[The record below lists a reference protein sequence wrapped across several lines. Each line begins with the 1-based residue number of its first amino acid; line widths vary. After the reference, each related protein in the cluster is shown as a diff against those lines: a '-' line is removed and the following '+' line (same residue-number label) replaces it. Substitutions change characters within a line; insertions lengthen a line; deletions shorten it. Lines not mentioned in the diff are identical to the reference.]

1 MLTIDPTQ
9 SLLLVIDM
17 QTRLLPAIHQGD
29 QVIRNLEQ
37 LIQSARTLGIPVV
50 YTEQNPGGL
59 GATIPAL
66 AARKGEAVLEKM
78 TFDAVKTGQLLAL
91 AGDRQHWVISGCESH
106 VCVLQTA
113 LGLREAGKSVYLV
126 SDATGSRK
134 PHDREAAIARM
145 ARHGTEIVTTEMVI
159 FEWLGS
165 AEHPRFRDLLQPLK

>member
-9 SLLLVIDM
+9 SLLLIIDM
-17 QTRLLPAIHQGD
+17 QSRLLPAIKQGE
-29 QVIRNLEQ
+29 QVVSNLER

-50 YTEQNPGGL
+50 YTEQYSQGL
-59 GATIPAL
+59 GNTTPVL
-66 AARKGEAVLEKM
+66 AAREGETVLEKM

-91 AGDRQHWVISGCESH
+91 SGDRRQWVVGGCESH
-106 VCVLQTA
+106 VCVLQTV
-113 LGLREAGKSVYLV
+113 LGLREAGKKVFLV
-126 SDATGSRK
+126 SDAVGSRK

-165 AEHPRFRDLLQPLK
+165 AEHHRFRDLLQPLK

>member
-91 AGDRQHWVISGCESH
+91 AGDRRQWVIGGCESH
-106 VCVLQTA
+106 VCVLQTV
-113 LGLREAGKSVYLV
+113 LGLRMAGKKVYLV

-134 PHDREAAIARM
+134 PHDRETAIARM

>member
-17 QTRLLPAIHQGD
+17 QARLLPAINQGE
-29 QVIRNLEQ
+29 QVVRNLER

-50 YTEQNPGGL
+50 YTEQYPRGL
-59 GATIPAL
+59 GATTPTL
-66 AARKGEAVLEKM
+66 AAREGETVLEKM
-78 TFDAVKTGQLLAL
+78 TFNAVKTGQLLAL
-91 AGDRQHWVISGCESH
+91 AGSRQQWVIGGCESH
-106 VCVLQTA
+106 VCVLQTV
-113 LGLREAGKSVYLV
+113 LGLREAGKKVYLV
-126 SDATGSRK
+126 SDAVGSRK

-145 ARHGTEIVTTEMVI
+145 AHHGTEIVTAEMVI